1 MDRVHPD
8 VGRCQRGARCVR
20 HSAPGPLSVV
30 REANRLRLSWPGVG
44 RLQSTPVLVPA
55 TWQDV
60 AGAASPHEVAAQA
73 PSPFYRL
80 IR

>member
-1 MDRVHPD
+1 M
-8 VGRCQRGARCVR
+8 
-20 HSAPGPLSVV
+20 V
-30 REANRLRLSWPGVG
+30 REANRLRLSWLGVG
-44 RLQSTPVLVPA
+44 RLQSTPALVPA

-73 PSPFYRL
+73 PSLFYRL